1 MQGKRLVVRF
11 MTGLAA
17 SLAMSSVFAVMSI
30 PYGWY
35 IEANAGSTTLTKKSY
50 PGSASSSGVGGNVN
64 IGYKFIPYLAAEAGY
79 SQYANTSINAPSGT
93 KAATDKHYSYDLA
106 LRGILPIY
114 KSGVELFAKL
124 GGVHISSNV
133 NINNNLAASQI
144 GITSSNHND
153 VNFYLGA
160 GVSYYFMPEFAAVAE
175 WQRAN
180 GTSGTGTI
188 DLFSGGLLLLVD

>member
-1 MQGKRLVVRF
+1 MQGKRLMVRF
-11 MTGLAA
+11 MAGLAA

-35 IEANAGSTTLTKKSY
+35 IEGNAGSTTLTKKSY
-50 PGSASSSGVGGNVN
+50 PGSASSSGLGGNVN

-79 SQYANTSINAPSGT
+79 SLYANTSITAPSGT
-93 KAATDKHYSYDLA
+93 KAATDRHYSYDLA

-124 GGVHISSNV
+124 GGSHVTS
-133 NINNNLAASQI
+133 NININSNLAASQI
-144 GITSSNHND
+144 GLTPSNHND
-153 VNFYLGA
+153 VNFYLGG
-160 GVSYYFMPEFAAVAE
+160 GVSYYFMPELSLVAQ

-180 GTSGTGTI
+180 GTSGTGTM
-188 DLFSGGLLLLVD
+188 DLFSGGLSLLVD